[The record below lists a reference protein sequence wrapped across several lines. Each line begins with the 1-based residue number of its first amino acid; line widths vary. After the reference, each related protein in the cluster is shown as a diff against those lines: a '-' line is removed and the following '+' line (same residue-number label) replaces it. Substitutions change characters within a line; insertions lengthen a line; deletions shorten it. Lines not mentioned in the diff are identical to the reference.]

1 MAWSTERKNRA
12 RDNAERLGRA
22 QTAVELF
29 VKVPAVQVAG
39 FFGTLII
46 ASEWIE
52 SIKL

>member
-29 VKVPAVQVAG
+29 VKVPTVQVAG
-39 FFGTLII
+39 FFGGLVIV
-46 ASEWIE
+46 SGWIE